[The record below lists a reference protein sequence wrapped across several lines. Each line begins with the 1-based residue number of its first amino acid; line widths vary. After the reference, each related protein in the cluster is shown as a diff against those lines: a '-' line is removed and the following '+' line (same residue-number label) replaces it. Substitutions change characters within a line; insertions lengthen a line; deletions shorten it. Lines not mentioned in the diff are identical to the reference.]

1 MDTENVITHYS
12 EYVLKHNK
20 RPTNVYNFCKHLKID
35 EDQFY
40 AHFSS
45 FEELESS
52 MLARMVNNA
61 ILLTVKDNEEN
72 ETEIDAKHQLL
83 TFYLTLVEVF
93 KSNRSL
99 VLFLLPQ
106 CKNEM
111 ASLKKLHKSRERFFS
126 FIATLDISLD
136 LMSFIPDT
144 SVKEKTIKAAAWVQF
159 ISILKFWLQD
169 TSKGFEKTDIFIEKS
184 LKLSFELSE
193 SNVLNSIVD
202 LGKFMMNKK

>member
-1 MDTENVITHYS
+1 MDSDILLRLVENALV
-12 EYVLKHNK
+12 
-20 RPTNVYNFCKHLKID
+20 
-35 EDQFY
+35 
-40 AHFSS
+40 
-45 FEELESS
+45 
-52 MLARMVNNA
+52 
-61 ILLTVKDNEEN
+61 LTVKDNEEN

-99 VLFLLPQ
+99 ILFLLPQ

-111 ASLKKLHKSRERFFS
+111 ASLKKLHKSRERFFG

-144 SVKEKTIKAAAWVQF
+144 SVKEKTIKAAAWLQF

-202 LGKFMMNKK
+202 LGKFMRNKK